1 MHTMLP
7 FGDINVVVLTDVH
20 SWVSGHS
27 STHEP
32 HLNAD
37 YGHVLSFYKHIQEI
51 LRSPEHEEH
60 RNLFFVMNG
69 DFMDG
74 TGLSTNPPNELIP
87 ILEHMPWHALNV
99 GNHEL
104 YANSTVE
111 AIVKKPGGFADWWGG
126 RYLTSNVV
134 LRRNGEPLGSRY
146 TIMHGGDGTT
156 KVITFG
162 FLYDMQNAVKKVK
175 VEPVEEVIVSKWFR
189 SALVDEQ
196 FDAILVLAHMHFQ
209 DELVQVLLEGI
220 REVVGLKVPVQ
231 FITGH
236 SHIRAYDNSTGVC
249 STSFEAGKYL
259 DTVGFVS
266 FSKDSSCEFNHVF
279 IDGSIDSLREAVGVE
294 ALNTDDGKALSS
306 YIVEAQ
312 ERMGLF
318 EVVGCAP
325 KHYSYEW
332 NMTSGS
338 HSFWRI
344 YLEDVVPQSKLFQRG
359 KSSYR
364 KALLQDT
371 GAFRYDLFEGV
382 QTVNDVLALSPFN
395 DTFYLVGSN
404 ISGTVIKHIYQEL
417 TVYENQTM
425 FGMVQSFPK
434 YGFAPRGPIAVNDS
448 YELYSS
454 GFGLEDVVNALHEL
468 HEIDVEPKKL
478 KFASTSMIIDYISKS
493 WPCSN
498 SHAASGASHHP
509 TRPHF
514 PVDVKDVIPARTKES
529 NITLIFLSVVYF
541 AGVCGFLS
549 YRRRKRRRAER
560 MVLENSESEF
570 EPVTVAVFA

>member
-1 MHTMLP
+1 MLP

-20 SWVSGHS
+20 SWVAGHS

-32 HLNAD
+32 HLDAN
-37 YGHVLSFYKHIQEI
+37 YGHVLSFYRHIQDL
-51 LRSPEHEEH
+51 LRSPEHKRH
-60 RNLFFVMNG
+60 NNLFFVMNG

-74 TGLSTNPPNELIP
+74 TGLTTDPPNELIP
-87 ILEHMPWHALNV
+87 ILEHMPWDAVNI

-104 YANSTVE
+104 YMNSTVE

-134 LRRNGEPLGSRY
+134 LRQNGEPLGRRY

-156 KVITFG
+156 KVIVFG
-162 FLYDMQNAVKKVK
+162 FLYDMPDAVTMVK
-175 VEPVEEVIVSKWFR
+175 VEEVEQVIVSKWFR
-189 SALVDEQ
+189 SALVDEK

-209 DELVQVLLEGI
+209 DEIVQVILEGI
-220 REVVGLKVPVQ
+220 REVVGVKVPVQ

-236 SHIRAYDNSTGVC
+236 SHIRAYDNSTDMC
-249 STSFEAGKYL
+249 STSFEAGRYL

-266 FSKDSSCEFNHVF
+266 FSRDSSCEFNHVF
-279 IDGSIDSLREAVGVE
+279 VDGNIDSLRKAVDVE
-294 ALNTDDGKALSS
+294 TLNTDDGQALSS

-312 ERMGLF
+312 ERMGLL

-325 KHYSYEW
+325 EHYSYKW
-332 NMTSGS
+332 NMTKHSN
-338 HSFWRI
+338 SFWRI
-344 YLEDVVPQSKLFQRG
+344 YLDEIVPKSKLFQNG
-359 KSSYR
+359 QSSYR

-371 GAFRYDLFEGV
+371 GAFRYDMFEGV
-382 QTVNDVLALSPFN
+382 QTVNDVLVLSPFN

-404 ISGTVIKHIYQEL
+404 ISGAVIKHIHQEL
-417 TVYENQTM
+417 TAYENQTM

-434 YGFAPRGPIAVNDS
+434 YGFAPRGPIAINDG

-454 GFGLEDVVNALHEL
+454 GFGLKDVVTALHEL

-478 KFASTSMIIDYISKS
+478 EYASTAMIIDYISNS
-493 WPCSN
+493 WPCSK
-498 SHAASGASHHP
+498 SHATSGGSRHPSH
-509 TRPHF
+509 PHF
-514 PVDVKDVIPARTKES
+514 PVDVKDVIPERTKRS
-529 NITLIFLSVVYF
+529 DITLIFLSLAYF
-541 AGVCGFLS
+541 AGVCAFLS
-549 YRRRKRRRAER
+549 YRRRKRSTAER
-560 MVLENSESEF
+560 MIIENSESEL